1 MPGNGVRIAQ
11 FALLLDEPAD
21 EQGARLADR
30 GGSGLAAL
38 LDGNLVFVRP
48 LAALL
53 GALRQ

>member
-1 MPGNGVRIAQ
+1 VPGNGVRIAQ
-11 FALLLDEPAD
+11 FALLLDEPVD

-38 LDGNLVFVRP
+38 L
-48 LAALL
+48 